1 VIHEPRPRYDAGSED
16 RERECRRSER
26 EVWMGLFSFVKEA
39 GAKLFGKDEAAEQPM
54 VVAGSPE
61 AAEQRKKLDAAR
73 AKRLAAE
80 VEKWGLEVDG
90 LEVTVE
96 MENATV
102 RGTVASQEIRE
113 KVILAVGNVAGISQ
127 VEDRLEV
134 TGGEATFYTVVRG
147 DTLSKIAQEH
157 YGRAS
162 LYRVIFEANRP
173 MLEHPDKIYPGQVLR
188 IPPPEVN

>member
-1 VIHEPRPRYDAGSED
+1 
-16 RERECRRSER
+16 
-26 EVWMGLFSFVKEA
+26 MGLFSFVKEA
-39 GAKLFGKDEAAEQPM
+39 GARLFGKDEAPEHPM

-61 AAEQRKKLDAAR
+61 AAEQRKKLDTAR
-73 AKRLAAE
+73 AKRLVAE
-80 VEKWGLEVDG
+80 VEKWGLEVES
-90 LEVTVE
+90 LEVAVE
-96 MENATV
+96 VARATV
-102 RGTVASQEIRE
+102 SGKVASQELRE
-113 KVILAVGNVAGISQ
+113 KVILVVGNVAGISE

-134 TGGEATFYTVVRG
+134 AGGKATFYTVVRG

-162 LYRVIFEANRP
+162 LYSIIFEANRP

>member
-1 VIHEPRPRYDAGSED
+1 
-16 RERECRRSER
+16 
-26 EVWMGLFSFVKEA
+26 MGLFSFVKEA
-39 GAKLFGKDEAAEQPM
+39 GAKLFGKDEAPEAPM

-73 AKRLAAE
+73 AKRLAAG

-96 MENATV
+96 MEHATV
-102 RGTVASQEIRE
+102 SGTVASQEIRE
-113 KVILAVGNVAGISQ
+113 KVILVIGNVSGISQ

-134 TGGEATFYTVVRG
+134 SGGEATFYTVVRG

-162 LYRVIFEANRP
+162 LYMVIFEANRP